1 MPESSSHRR
10 RHRRRSNRK
19 SRHDS
24 AGRGSRT
31 RGWLFGL
38 FKWGVIAGLAM
49 AVLGAGGL
57 GYLYYQIAPTLPEV
71 QSLREVQLQMPM
83 RVFTNDG
90 KLIAEYGEK
99 RREPIQISQVP
110 DSLKNAIIASE
121 DDSFYQHPGV
131 SLKGLARAGWHLVK
145 TGSKGPGGSTI
156 TMQVARNFFLSNER
170 TYSRK
175 LTEIFLALKIEHE
188 LSKDDILELYINKIY
203 LGNRSYGF
211 AAASRVYYGKPIQK
225 LNLAESAMLAGLPKA
240 PSTYNPIIN
249 PERALIRRNYVLGR
263 LHDLGKITTAEYRRT
278 LAVEDTASLHYSE
291 PETEA
296 DYVGEMARA
305 RVKQLYGNKWATAG
319 FKVFTTLR
327 SDAQA
332 GANRALRESLYDY
345 EERHGYRGA
354 VLKLEPAELEDRV
367 ALLER
372 LESLPEPGDLLPA
385 AVLSVT
391 AEKAGLLGADGK
403 QYELQLEDVQWAR
416 KRISVDSQGDEISK
430 VDQVLHPGDVI
441 HLQMRKDGT
450 KRFVQ
455 QPVVEGAFVAMHP
468 RTGDILALVGG
479 FDFNRSKF
487 NRATQ
492 ARRQPGSTFKP
503 FIYSAAL
510 AAGDTAATIY
520 NDAPVVFHD
529 AALEGEWRPS
539 NDSGRFYGPT
549 RLREAL
555 VKSRNLVSVRVLREI
570 GVPFAIDYATRF
582 GFARRNLPPD
592 LSLALGSAAVT
603 PMELTTAFG
612 VFANGGYRVQPHFIE
627 RIEDPRG
634 KIIYSTPKTVL
645 CDDCSPGD
653 KNPLQAEMDAE
664 VEEPTGDVLPI
675 DEDPA
680 GTQIGGIDA
689 ADSPGEQAGS
699 EKGKRS
705 VEPLVDEL
713 DTVDAPRVIDERNA
727 YIMSSMMREVVR
739 RGTGRRAG
747 EALGRQDFGGKTG
760 TTNNQLDA
768 WFAGFNTDIVAAAWI
783 GSDGLDPLGRN
794 EYGGV
799 AALPMWTAFMQ
810 GQLDNLSD
818 ELPPEP
824 AGIETIRIDRQTGEP
839 ASGDSSMLELFMEDN
854 MPEVGNSDGS
864 ENGGK
869 QGSGNGTLSD
879 ARNRRE
885 QAREVEQLF

>member
-1 MPESSSHRR
+1 MPQYKMPEYSSSLHRR
-10 RHRRRSNRK
+10 SRS
-19 SRHDS
+19 DS
-24 AGRGSRT
+24 KRQSGNDGPRS
-31 RGWLFGL
+31 RGWLFKL
-38 FKWGVIAGLAM
+38 FKWGTITGVAM
-49 AVLGAGGL
+49 AVLGAAGL
-57 GYLYYQIAPTLPEV
+57 GFLYYQIAPTLPEV
-71 QSLREVQLQMPM
+71 QSLREVRLQMPM
-83 RVFTNDG
+83 RVFTADG
-90 KLIAEYGEK
+90 DLIAEYGEK

-110 DSLKNAIIASE
+110 DSLKLSIIASE
-121 DDSFYQHPGV
+121 DDTFYQHPGV

-156 TMQVARNFFLSNER
+156 TMQVARNFFLSNAR

-175 LTEIFLALKIEHE
+175 ITEIFLALKIEHE

-240 PSTYNPIIN
+240 PSRYNPIIN

-263 LHDLGKITTAEYRRT
+263 LRDLGTISADEYRRT
-278 LAVEDTASLHYSE
+278 LAMEDTAALHYSK
-291 PETEA
+291 PEVEA
-296 DYVGEMARA
+296 NYVGEMARA
-305 RVKQLYGNKWATAG
+305 RVQQLYGDKWASAG

-327 SDAQA
+327 SDAQT
-332 GANRALRESLYDY
+332 GANRALREALYAY

-354 VLKLEPAELEDRV
+354 VMQLEPSELDDRV

-372 LESLPEPGDLLPA
+372 LEALPEPGELLPA
-385 AVLSVT
+385 AVMKVT
-391 AEKAGLLGADGK
+391 SDDAELLGADGVP
-403 QYELQLEDVQWAR
+403 YSLGMADVQWAR
-416 KRISVDSQGDEISK
+416 TRIDVDTLGEKITS
-430 VDQVLHPGDVI
+430 VDQVLKRGDVI
-441 HLQMRKDGT
+441 YLQTRKNGS

-468 RTGDILALVGG
+468 RTGNILALVGG

-570 GVPFAIDYATRF
+570 GVPFAIDHAMRF
-582 GFARRNLPPD
+582 GFTKRNLPPD

-612 VFANGGYRVQPHFIE
+612 VFANGGYRVQSHFIE

-634 KIIYSTPKTVL
+634 KILYSTPKTVL
-645 CDDCSPGD
+645 CDGCDARRES
-653 KNPLQAEMDAE
+653 PLQAEMDAE
-664 VEEPTGDVLPI
+664 TEVPIADVPTVD
-675 DEDPA
+675 DDPS
-680 GTQIGGIDA
+680 GTQ
-689 ADSPGEQAGS
+689 SSAGVT
-699 EKGKRS
+699 GQPNRGRS
-705 VEPLVDEL
+705 VTPLVDKL

-727 YIMSSMMREVVR
+727 YIMSSMMREVIQR
-739 RGTGRRAG
+739 
-747 EALGRQDFGGKTG
+747 
-760 TTNNQLDA
+760 
-768 WFAGFNTDIVAAAWI
+768 
-783 GSDGLDPLGRN
+783 
-794 EYGGV
+794 
-799 AALPMWTAFMQ
+799 
-810 GQLDNLSD
+810 
-818 ELPPEP
+818 
-824 AGIETIRIDRQTGEP
+824 
-839 ASGDSSMLELFMEDN
+839 
-854 MPEVGNSDGS
+854 
-864 ENGGK
+864 
-869 QGSGNGTLSD
+869 
-879 ARNRRE
+879 
-885 QAREVEQLF
+885 